1 MLSLE
6 TSLRKA
12 ERHIKNEE
20 FQEAKLFYEKI
31 LKKYPSNLRA
41 FEGLRKS
48 KEKLS
53 AYNIRNNQSIFNEL
67 LVLFRQQ
74 SFERVINLGLKNI
87 NLNNQDHLIFNI
99 IGASYQSLKN
109 YNEAIKFYKKTLEIN
124 PNFYQAYNNIGHL
137 YTEIKNYEEAKKHF
151 EFALTI
157 KNDDSET
164 HNNIGNVYY
173 KCKNYEKAKYHYEC
187 AIKYNPK

>member
-48 KEKLS
+48 KENFLLIILEIIKVFLMN
-53 AYNIRNNQSIFNEL
+53 YWFCLDNNLLKEL
-67 LVLFRQQ
+67 LILV
-74 SFERVINLGLKNI
+74 
-87 NLNNQDHLIFNI
+87 
-99 IGASYQSLKN
+99 
-109 YNEAIKFYKKTLEIN
+109 
-124 PNFYQAYNNIGHL
+124 
-137 YTEIKNYEEAKKHF
+137 
-151 EFALTI
+151 
-157 KNDDSET
+157 
-164 HNNIGNVYY
+164 
-173 KCKNYEKAKYHYEC
+173 
-187 AIKYNPK
+187 